1 VTATKAEATRNGL
14 LEAAK
19 QVLLVNGFSGLTT
32 RAVAR
37 QAGAPMSQIQYH
49 FGSKE
54 GMILALFEHMN
65 ERLLQ
70 RQNAM
75 FNDPSLKLSEQWDM
89 ACDYLDEDLASGYV
103 RVLHELWAAGWANK
117 EIGDVVR
124 RGLMGWQL
132 LIGDLARK
140 AEATYGPLGPFTP
153 DEISALVGSAFI
165 GAEAHLLLGFEDEGM
180 PLKPALRRFGD
191 VIRLLEENLQ

>member
-1 VTATKAEATRNGL
+1 
-14 LEAAK
+14 
-19 QVLLVNGFSGLTT
+19 
-32 RAVAR
+32 
-37 QAGAPMSQIQYH
+37 
-49 FGSKE
+49 
-54 GMILALFEHMN
+54 
-65 ERLLQ
+65 
-70 RQNAM
+70 
-75 FNDPSLKLSEQWDM
+75 
-89 ACDYLDEDLASGYV
+89 
-103 RVLHELWAAGWANK
+103 
-117 EIGDVVR
+117 
-124 RGLMGWQL
+124 MGWQL